1 MTETLDELY
10 QKAKSGKSFN
20 KLMDI
25 ISSDKNIRLAFR
37 MIKSNTGSNTAGTD
51 GITIKEI
58 KDSNIEEYVQL
69 IQEKLKWYKPDSVRR
84 VYIPKANGKTRP
96 LGIPSMIDRIV
107 QQCVKQ
113 IVEPICEAQFHPHS
127 YGFRPNRN
135 TKHALSRMFTLIN
148 AGKFY
153 YTVDV
158 DIKGFFDN
166 VNHTKLIKQLY
177 SLGIHDRKLLSIIKA
192 MLKAPIQ
199 GIGIPSKGTPQGGI
213 LSPLLA
219 NIVLNEFDWWISSQW
234 ETFESVRQY
243 KSNASKKNQLK
254 KTNLKQIHIV
264 RYAIVRYADD
274 FKIMCKDY
282 YTAKRIYNAT
292 IKWLKIR
299 LKLDISKEKS
309 KIINLKKNSS
319 EFLGFKIKAVKLG
332 KSRHGYV
339 AYSHVCD
346 KAISR
351 MKMAIKE
358 QVSLIYKE
366 INSNHVTKLNSM
378 ILGWHEYYNSAT
390 HVNIDFSK
398 LAFSVKKFMHHKLRK
413 IAKYGVPIVEEMSP
427 IHRKL
432 YGKSKLR
439 TWKLHNVY
447 IYPINYVQHKRLLN
461 FSQEICDY
469 SPQGRSISSKRLTS
483 QTRAKVIEL
492 ARRCNPYESAEY
504 NDNRISRASMCGMK
518 CEVTGVEL
526 NVDDVHC
533 HHMIP
538 RYFGGNDDYQN
549 LRIVHRAIHKLI
561 HATNTKTIYKYQ
573 SLIVNQKALEKL
585 NELRE
590 HCKLD
595 KIYLT

>member
-234 ETFESVRQY
+234 ETFESIRQY

-264 RYAIVRYADD
+264 RYADD

-282 YTAKRIYNAT
+282 YTAK
-292 IKWLKIR
+292 
-299 LKLDISKEKS
+299 
-309 KIINLKKNSS
+309 
-319 EFLGFKIKAVKLG
+319 
-332 KSRHGYV
+332 
-339 AYSHVCD
+339 
-346 KAISR
+346 
-351 MKMAIKE
+351 
-358 QVSLIYKE
+358 
-366 INSNHVTKLNSM
+366 
-378 ILGWHEYYNSAT
+378 
-390 HVNIDFSK
+390 
-398 LAFSVKKFMHHKLRK
+398 
-413 IAKYGVPIVEEMSP
+413 
-427 IHRKL
+427 
-432 YGKSKLR
+432 
-439 TWKLHNVY
+439 
-447 IYPINYVQHKRLLN
+447 
-461 FSQEICDY
+461 
-469 SPQGRSISSKRLTS
+469 
-483 QTRAKVIEL
+483 
-492 ARRCNPYESAEY
+492 
-504 NDNRISRASMCGMK
+504 
-518 CEVTGVEL
+518 
-526 NVDDVHC
+526 
-533 HHMIP
+533 
-538 RYFGGNDDYQN
+538 
-549 LRIVHRAIHKLI
+549 
-561 HATNTKTIYKYQ
+561 
-573 SLIVNQKALEKL
+573 
-585 NELRE
+585 
-590 HCKLD
+590 
-595 KIYLT
+595 

>member
-1 MTETLDELY
+1 MTDTLDSLY
-10 QKAKSGKSFN
+10 QKARDGETFN

-25 ISSDKNIRLAFR
+25 ITSDNNIRLAYR

-58 KDSNIEEYVQL
+58 NDINIEEYVRL
-69 IQEKLKWYKPDSVRR
+69 IQEKFKWYKPDSVRR

-96 LGIPSMIDRIV
+96 LGIPTMVDRIV

-113 IVEPICEAQFHPHS
+113 ILEPICEAQFYPHS
-127 YGFRPNRN
+127 YGFRPNRS
-135 TKHALSRMFTLIN
+135 TKHALSRMITLIN

-153 YTVDV
+153 YTVDI

-199 GIGIPSKGTPQGGI
+199 GVGIPNKGTPQGGI

-234 ETFESVRQY
+234 ETFESTRQY
-243 KSNASKKNQLK
+243 KSYASKKNQLR
-254 KTNLKQIHIV
+254 KTNLKQIH
-264 RYAIVRYADD
+264 IVRYADD

-282 YTAKRIYNAT
+282 YTAKRVYYAT
-292 IKWLKIR
+292 IEWLKTR
-299 LKLDISKEKS
+299 LKLDINEEKS
-309 KIINLKKNSS
+309 KIIHLKKNPS

-346 KAISR
+346 KALLR
-351 MKMAIKE
+351 MEKAIKE
-358 QVSLIYKE
+358 QVSLILKE
-366 INSNHVTKLNSM
+366 VNSNHVTKLNSM

-390 HVNIDFSK
+390 HVNIDFSE
-398 LAFSVKKFMHHKLRK
+398 LAFSVKKFMYHKLRK
-413 IAKYGVPIVEEMSP
+413 IAKYGVPIVDEMSA
-427 IHRKL
+427 IHQRL
-432 YGKSKLR
+432 YGKSKLKI
-439 TWKLHNVY
+439 WKLHNVY
-447 IYPINYVQHKRLLN
+447 IYPISYVQHKRLLN
-461 FSQEICDY
+461 FSQETCDY
-469 SPQGRSISSKRLTS
+469 SPQGRSISSKSLTS
-483 QTRAKVIEL
+483 QTRAKVIKL
-492 ARRCNPYESAEY
+492 ARRYNPYESAEY

-518 CEVTGVEL
+518 CEVSGIEL
-526 NVDDVHC
+526 NLDEVHC
-533 HHMIP
+533 HHVIP
-538 RYFGGNDDYQN
+538 RHLEGDDSYQN
-549 LRIVHRAIHKLI
+549 LRIVHKAIHKLI
-561 HATNTKTIYKYQ
+561 HATNTETISEYQ
-573 SLIVNQKALEKL
+573 SLIMNQKALKKL
-585 NELRE
+585 NELRK

-595 KIYLT
+595 EIYLT